1 MNQVENNLKSVL
13 IIAEIAVIAVI
24 VIFLGMFL
32 WQNTGIGSIDLNLQI
47 VFVGLLVLTIVF
59 VANYLINKRW

>member
-1 MNQVENNLKSVL
+1 MENNLKSVL

>member
-1 MNQVENNLKSVL
+1 VENNLKSVL